1 VKEEHIRII
10 FGLKTRLIRQ
20 EKNLSL
26 QELSAL
32 TGISVSY
39 LNEIEKSKKFPKADK
54 IFKLAEAFG
63 VSYDYMVSL
72 KLEDKMKPISDL
84 LFSEILS
91 ELPLDLFGIDVP
103 TFIELLSNA
112 PSKLNAFIITLMDIS
127 RAYDITMEEFLL
139 SSLRAYQEMHDNY
152 FPEIEKSV
160 LQFKKENEMHEL
172 SGSNLYQKLLE
183 EKFNYRF
190 EAYDFNE
197 EESLRGTRTV
207 LFPGKMNRLLYNPLL
222 TENQKLFIFGRE
234 LGYAY
239 LNLKVRPYSSS
250 WVSVKSFEEVLN
262 HFLASY
268 FSCSLIIAEKEITR
282 DLDHFLSQERLNET
296 LVLDLIQKY
305 NVTPETLVYR
315 ITNILPKH
323 FGLKEIFFLRI
334 TKDIPSGKFSLDKEL
349 HLTGIHHPHASKSQ
363 EDYCRRWVSATIF
376 EDFDISGQD
385 RIGKAQY
392 SFYPDGS
399 SYFVFA
405 IAYRSGTYLQKQVS
419 ISFGIKVNAH
429 FRRKVKFHN
438 DDRIKMKY
446 VGTTCQRCP
455 VENCEVRMSPAYKL
469 IEQQLKLEKTQR
481 LEDIKKKYSAL

>member
-1 VKEEHIRII
+1 MKEEHIRVI
-10 FGLKTRLIRQ
+10 FGLKSRILRQ
-20 EKNLSL
+20 QKNMSL
-26 QELSAL
+26 QELSAI
-32 TGISVSY
+32 TGISISY
-39 LNEIEKSKKFPKADK
+39 LNEIEKSKKYPKADK
-54 IFKLAEAFG
+54 IFKLADAFG

-72 KLEDKMKPISDL
+72 QLEDKMKPISDL

-91 ELPLDLFGIDVP
+91 ELPLELFGIDVP
-103 TFIELLSNA
+103 AFIELLSNA
-112 PSKLNAFIITLMDIS
+112 PSKLNAFIVTLMDIS
-127 RAYDITMEEFLL
+127 RAYDISMEEFLL

-152 FPEIEKSV
+152 FPEIEKDV
-160 LQFKKENEMHEL
+160 LQFKKENNLIGMDD
-172 SGSNLYQKLLE
+172 SSLYQKLLE
-183 EKFNYRF
+183 EKFNYQF
-190 EAYDFNE
+190 VAFDFNE

-207 LFPGKMNRLLYNPLL
+207 LFPGKTNKLLYNPLL

-239 LNLKVRPYSSS
+239 LNLKVRTYSSS
-250 WVSVKSFEEVLN
+250 WVSIKSFEEILN
-262 HFLASY
+262 HFKASY
-268 FSCSLIIAEKEITR
+268 FSCALIISEKEITK
-282 DLDHFLSQERLNET
+282 DLEDFFSQEI
-296 LVLDLIQKY
+296 LDEQKLLGLIEKY

-323 FGLKEIFFLRI
+323 FGLKELFFLRI

-349 HLTGIHHPHASKSQ
+349 HLTGIHHPHSSKSG

-376 EDFDISGQD
+376 EDFELSDED

-405 IAYRSGTYLQKQVS
+405 IAYRSGTHLQKQVS
-419 ISFGIKVNAH
+419 ISFGIKVNAQ
-429 FRRKVKFHN
+429 FKRKVKFHN
-438 DDRIKMKY
+438 DERIKMKY

-469 IEQQLKLEKTQR
+469 IAQQMKHEKLQR
-481 LEDIKKKYSAL
+481 LEAIKKQFAAS